1 MDAVVNNGVFLCMK
15 PGYYH
20 ISAALSAAVVEGGEI
35 EVSIMHNARRSARAG

>member
-20 ISAALSAAVVEGGEI
+20 ISAALSAPVEGGDI